1 MSLQKGIIDD
11 TEKPFLSLRDVQE
24 PEDARSE
31 ISEQP
36 KEVSP
41 VIRLKLVVEKSPVS
55 EDGGSPNKV
64 SSRQHEPDTGGID
77 AASISKEVH
86 NLLSAKDQDEELR
99 PQSEIASNRKKSV
112 TFEVDEDS

>member
-1 MSLQKGIIDD
+1 MSLQKEIIDD
-11 TEKPFLSLRDVQE
+11 TEKPFLSLRDIKE

-41 VIRLKLVVEKSPVS
+41 VIRLNLVVEKSFQKSPVS

-64 SSRQHEPDTGGID
+64 SPSSARQHEPDTGGID

-86 NLLSAKDQDEELR
+86 NLLTAKDQDE
-99 PQSEIASNRKKSV
+99 
-112 TFEVDEDS
+112 